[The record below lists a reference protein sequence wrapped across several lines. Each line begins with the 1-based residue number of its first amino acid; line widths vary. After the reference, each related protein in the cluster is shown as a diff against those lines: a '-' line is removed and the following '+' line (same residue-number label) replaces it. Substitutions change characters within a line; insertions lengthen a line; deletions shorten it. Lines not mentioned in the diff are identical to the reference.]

1 MAVAGRA
8 YTSLR
13 HAAKPGVMSK
23 YMKRILSEGNHYLAI
38 YDDIKEVRMGILV
51 ADITIYDTSNDHQIM
66 HFKEVILEEFPWSS
80 ATTISVRYRYIDGCW
95 TLLHLDVDNL
105 RYCES
110 KSISMD
116 AIKESEWKY
125 YNQNPQQTAP

>member
-1 MAVAGRA
+1 
-8 YTSLR
+8 
-13 HAAKPGVMSK
+13 
-23 YMKRILSEGNHYLAI
+23 MKKILSEGNHYLAT
-38 YDDIKEVRMGILV
+38 YDGIKEVRMGVLV

-80 ATTISVRYRYIDGCW
+80 TTTISVRYRYIDGCW
-95 TLLHLDVDNL
+95 SLLHLDVENL

-125 YNQNPQQTAP
+125 YN